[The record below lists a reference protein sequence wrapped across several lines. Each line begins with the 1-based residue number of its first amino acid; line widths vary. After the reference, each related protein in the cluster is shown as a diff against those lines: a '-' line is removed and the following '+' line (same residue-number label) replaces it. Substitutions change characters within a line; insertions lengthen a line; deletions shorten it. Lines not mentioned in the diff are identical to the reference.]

1 MKSIIFDN
9 TKDNENFKIYL
20 FTFLT
25 VFIYFWN
32 FWYNDIWIP
41 NESFY
46 AEAVREMFESGNFLD
61 IYYNY
66 EPRFNKPPLTYWII
80 ALSSFLF
87 GMNEF
92 AIRLPVVLMA
102 LGSSFL
108 TYKIG
113 EILYGKKVGIYSFFV
128 MAFSFQFVIN
138 SRYASPEVPLL
149 FFFTLT
155 LYLFLKGYKE
165 NRFVYI
171 FLSYI
176 SFGLTIL
183 TKGYPY
189 FFVIGGIIGF
199 YLLIES
205 NFNLREFFK
214 KLISLRVYIGIP
226 ITLIIGLSWIVYMDL
241 KFGTE
246 FWSVYNEETLKRAF
260 EEESRLSD
268 LFFYIVVVLWGFL
281 PYSLTFYY
289 SFVSGFKR
297 FFKDFSFIFSWVFV
311 MFVVF
316 TIAKGKIPT
325 YFIQSHPALSVFV
338 GYFIVNH
345 NPTKIKKYVWQA
357 SFLIPS
363 FVIVSMNVFIVYTFN
378 LDYFYYFI
386 SLFPILYILRYKDYK
401 LLPFFAMMITFMILV
416 VSLLVKV
423 ENYRPYKEIGEI
435 INKNVPD
442 RSIPLIIQNRFF
454 HNMSFYAKRK
464 VLRDYSETQILQY
477 QENHRYTLALVE
489 ENTLNKLN
497 GKVLWS
503 GYLYPNSE
511 SRFAVFLKNV
521 AKAEKGDYSGFV
533 KMYLI
538 YTGF

>member
-1 MKSIIFDN
+1 MDSRIN
-9 TKDNENFKIYL
+9 YNENRKIYL

-25 VFIYFWN
+25 VFVYLWN

-46 AEAVREMFESGNFLD
+46 AEAVREMFESGNFFD

-87 GMNEF
+87 GLNEF
-92 AIRLPVVLMA
+92 AIRFPIVIMA

-113 EILYGKKVGIYSFFV
+113 EILYGKNVGIYSFFV

-165 NRFVYI
+165 KRFFYI

-176 SFGLTIL
+176 SLGLTIL

-205 NFNLREFFK
+205 NFNFKEFFK
-214 KLISLRVYIGIP
+214 KLFDLKIYLGIVISLV
-226 ITLIIGLSWIVYMDL
+226 IGLSWIVYMDF
-241 KFGTE
+241 KFGE
-246 FWSVYNEETLKRAF
+246 DFWNVYNEETLKRAF
-260 EEESRLSD
+260 KEESKYTD
-268 LFFYIVVVLWGFL
+268 LFFYIIVILWGFL
-281 PYSLTFYY
+281 PYSLSFYY

-297 FFKDFSFIFSWVFV
+297 LLKDFSFIFSWIFI
-311 MFVVF
+311 MFVIF

-325 YFIQSHPALSVFV
+325 YFIQAHPALSVFV
-338 GYFIVNH
+338 GYFLVNH
-345 NPTKIKKYVWQA
+345 NPEGFKKYLWLS
-357 SFLIPS
+357 SFVIPS
-363 FVIVSMNVFIVYTFN
+363 FIITILNIFIIYTFK

-386 SLFPILYILRYKDYK
+386 SIFPFLYFLKYKDFK
-401 LLPFFAMMITFMILV
+401 LMPFLSMMITFMILTI
-416 VSLLVKV
+416 SLLVKV
-423 ENYRPYKEIGEI
+423 ENYRPYKEIGDI

-442 RSIPLIIQNRFF
+442 RSVPLIIENRFF
-454 HNMSFYAKRK
+454 HNMPFYSKRK
-464 VLRDYSETQILQY
+464 VLRDYNENQILEY
-477 QENHRYTLALVE
+477 QKTHKYTLALVE
-489 ENTLNKLN
+489 EGTLNKVN

-503 GYLYPNSE
+503 GYLYPGSE

-521 AKAEKGDYSGFV
+521 AKAEKGDFSGFI
-533 KMYLI
+533 KMYLVYNGI
-538 YTGF
+538 

>member
-1 MKSIIFDN
+1 MDSR
-9 TKDNENFKIYL
+9 ENLKFYL
-20 FTFLT
+20 FA
-25 VFIYFWN
+25 FITIFIFFWN

-46 AEAVREMFESGNFLD
+46 AEAVREMFESKNFLD

-66 EPRFNKPPLTYWII
+66 EPRFNKPPLTYWVV

-87 GMNEF
+87 GLNEF
-92 AIRLPVVLMA
+92 AIRLPIVLMA
-102 LGSSFL
+102 VGSLFL

-113 EILYGKKVGIYSFFV
+113 ELLYGRYVGIFSFFV

-165 NRFVYI
+165 KKFLYI
-171 FLSYI
+171 FFSYI
-176 SFGLTIL
+176 SLGLTIL

-189 FFVIGGIIGF
+189 FFVLGGIVGF

-205 NFNLREFFK
+205 RFNIKEFFK
-214 KLISLRVYIGIP
+214 KLVGIKIYIGIP
-226 ITLIIGLSWIVYMDL
+226 VSLIIGLSWIVYMSL
-241 KFGTE
+241 KFGDT
-246 FWSVYNEETLKRAF
+246 FWNVYNEETVKRAF
-260 EEESRLSD
+260 GEESRFSD
-268 LFFYIVVVLWGFL
+268 LFFYLIVILWGFL
-281 PYSLTFYY
+281 PYSLSFYY
-289 SFVSGFKR
+289 SFIDSFKR
-297 FFKDFSFIFSWVFV
+297 LLKDFSFIFSWIFV
-311 MFVVF
+311 MFLVF
-316 TIAKGKIPT
+316 TVAKGKIPT
-325 YFIQSHPALSVFV
+325 YFIQAHPAMSVLV
-338 GYFIVNH
+338 GYYLVNH
-345 NPTKIKKYVWQA
+345 NPSGFKKVLWGA
-357 SFLIPS
+357 SFIVPAV
-363 FVIVSMNVFIVYTFN
+363 VITTLNGYIVYTFN

-386 SLFPILYILRYKDYK
+386 ISFPFLYLLRYRDFK
-401 LLPFFAMMITFMILV
+401 LIPFLSMMITFFILT

-435 INKNVPD
+435 INYNVPD
-442 RSIPLIIQNRFF
+442 RSVPLIIQNRFF
-454 HNMSFYAKRK
+454 HNMPFYAKRK
-464 VLRDYSETQILQY
+464 VLRDYSENQIIQY
-477 QENHRYTLALVE
+477 WQSHNYMVALVE
-489 ENTLNKLN
+489 ENTLNKIN

-503 GYLYPNSE
+503 GYLYPSSE

-538 YTGF
+538 YTTR

>member
-1 MKSIIFDN
+1 MEN
-9 TKDNENFKIYL
+9 REENFKIYL
-20 FTFLT
+20 FVFLT

-32 FWYNDIWIP
+32 FWYNAIWIP

-66 EPRFNKPPLTYWII
+66 EPRFNKPPLTYWIV

-87 GMNEF
+87 GLNEF
-92 AIRLPVVLMA
+92 AIRLPIVLMA
-102 LGSSFL
+102 IGSSFL

-113 EILYGKKVGIYSFFV
+113 EILYGKTVGMYSFFV

-138 SRYASPEVPLL
+138 SRYTSPEVPLL
-149 FFFTLT
+149 FLFTLT

-165 NRFVYI
+165 NKFFYI
-171 FLSYI
+171 LLSYI
-176 SFGLTIL
+176 SLGLTVL

-189 FFVIGGIIGF
+189 FFVIGGIVGL

-205 NFNLREFFK
+205 HLDLKEFFK
-214 KLISLRVYIGIP
+214 KLFYLKVYVGIP
-226 ITLIIGLSWIVYMDL
+226 ISLFIGLSWVVYMDL
-241 KFGTE
+241 KFGDE

-260 EEESRLSD
+260 KEESKFSD
-268 LFFYIVVVLWGFL
+268 LFFYLVVILWGFL

-289 SFVSGFKR
+289 SFLSGFKKLL
-297 FFKDFSFIFSWVFV
+297 KDFSFIFSWIFV

-325 YFIQSHPALSVFV
+325 YFIQAHPALSVLV
-338 GYFIVNH
+338 GYFLVNH
-345 NPTKIKKYVWQA
+345 NPDGLKKYFWIA
-357 SFLIPS
+357 SFLVPA
-363 FVIVSMNVFIVYTFN
+363 FVITVMNVYILYTFN

-386 SLFPILYILRYKDYK
+386 CLFPFLYIIRYKDYR
-401 LLPFFAMMITFMILV
+401 LVPFLSMMITFMILT

-435 INKNVPD
+435 VNKNVPD
-442 RSIPLIIQNRFF
+442 RSVPLIVQNRFF
-454 HNMSFYAKRK
+454 HNLPFYAKRK
-464 VLRDYSETQILQY
+464 VLRDYTENQILQY
-477 QENHRYTLALVE
+477 QQNHGYTLALVE
-489 ENTLNKLN
+489 EETLNKIG

-503 GYLYPNSE
+503 GYLYPSSE

-533 KMYLI
+533 KMYLV
-538 YTGF
+538 YTTR